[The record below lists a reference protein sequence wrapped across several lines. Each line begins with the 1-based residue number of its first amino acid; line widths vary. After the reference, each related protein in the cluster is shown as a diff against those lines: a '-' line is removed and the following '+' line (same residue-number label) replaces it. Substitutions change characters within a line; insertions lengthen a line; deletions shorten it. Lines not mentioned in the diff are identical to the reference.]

1 VPDSEDQPHR
11 PAQFAAALDAIRHAS
26 PRAELIVT
34 EIAAPGNLAPFAV
47 ALSADVTP
55 VRHGSDSDF
64 GTGRFILLY
73 DPDEP
78 ESWGGP
84 FRVVCFAQAP
94 LETDIGVDP
103 FLAEVAWAWLVD
115 ALDSGGANY
124 AAASGTAT
132 KILSSGF
139 GELAHQ
145 GDGAQ
150 IELRAS
156 WSPLDGNLAAHVE
169 GWGELLCM
177 LAGLPPASEAPRPP
191 RLGHP
196 TGASDRGR
204 PEHGMGHGSSGP
216 GIEAHGRSEHGRSE
230 HGRPE
235 LGQQGHG
242 HPAHGMPAD
251 SAGIPVGPL
260 ATIGPIPAPMRR
272 KGPGLHTLGVA
283 AGGLDSGGMET
294 VGIDSIGLTTLGTP
308 GAGRETVGMNTA
320 GTNTV
325 AEYIT
330 ESGASPGP
338 SIDGTSAL
346 NPTLSTAPAEP
357 NLAAASDGGT
367 SAGTARAPGLNAPGA
382 RTTGVTDLSAHRASR
397 A

>member
-11 PAQFAAALDAIRHAS
+11 PAQFAAALDAIRSSS
-26 PRAELIVT
+26 PRPELVVT
-34 EIAAPGNLAPFAV
+34 EISAPGNLAPYAV

-115 ALDSGGANY
+115 ALDARGANY
-124 AAASGTAT
+124 TAASGTAT

-139 GELAHQ
+139 GELASQ

-156 WSPLDGNLAAHVE
+156 WSPLDNDLAAHVE

-177 LAGLPPASEAPRPP
+177 LAGLPPASELPTPP
-191 RLGHP
+191 RHGRPSDASAARHGHP
-196 TGASDRGR
+196 SNPAGHGAS
-204 PEHGMGHGSSGP
+204 GHGASGAGPAEPDASGP
-216 GIEAHGRSEHGRSE
+216 GASGIT
-230 HGRPE
+230 
-235 LGQQGHG
+235 LGPIDQ
-242 HPAHGMPAD
+242 
-251 SAGIPVGPL
+251 
-260 ATIGPIPAPMRR
+260 IGPPATGVLRT
-272 KGPGLHTLGVA
+272 GPGLHTLGVA
-283 AGGLDSGGMET
+283 AGGRDAT
-294 VGIDSIGLTTLGTP
+294 
-308 GAGRETVGMNTA
+308 GRETAGGELAGLDGPGAERSGKENAGMNVMAAHAVGSDT
-320 GTNTV
+320 
-325 AEYIT
+325 
-330 ESGASPGP
+330 GP
-338 SIDGTSAL
+338 SGGAGL
-346 NPTLSTAPAEP
+346 NPGALIPGTLNVTAP
-357 NLAAASDGGT
+357 NT
-367 SAGTARAPGLNAPGA
+367 S
-382 RTTGVTDLSAHRASR
+382 GVAYLSAHRASR
-397 A
+397 G